1 MGIEINL
8 LIDYPKSKRN
18 LDNRNNYKTDENV
31 EIARK
36 FEKEFFDGT
45 RETGYGGFTYNSKY
59 WTKVV
64 KKFKEYWKINSND
77 SLLDVGCAKGF
88 MLHDFKKELPNLKIC
103 GIDISKY
110 AIENSMDSVKDYLSV
125 CDAKKLPFEDNSF
138 DYVISINTVHNLELE
153 ECEIAIKEIQRV
165 CKKNSFITVDAFRN
179 AEEKERMYKWNLTAK
194 TILSVNDWKALF
206 KKINYKGDY
215 YWFIP

>member
-1 MGIEINL
+1 MGAEINL

-18 LDNRNNYKTDENV
+18 LDDRNNYKTDENV
-31 EIARK
+31 KIARK

-45 RETGYGGFTYNSKY
+45 RETGYGGFTYNPKY

-64 KKFKEYWKINSND
+64 KKFKEYWKINSNN

-125 CDAKKLPFEDNSF
+125 CNAKKLPFEDNSF

-165 CKKNSFITVDAFRN
+165 CKKNSFITVDAFKN
-179 AEEKERMYKWNLTAK
+179 DEEKERMYKWNLTAK
-194 TILSVNDWKALF
+194 LYYPLMIGRPYL
-206 KKINYKGDY
+206 KK
-215 YWFIP
+215 

>member
-1 MGIEINL
+1 MGAEINL

-18 LDNRNNYKTDENV
+18 LDDRNNYKTDENV
-31 EIARK
+31 KIARK

-45 RETGYGGFTYNSKY
+45 RETGYGGFTYNPKY

-64 KKFKEYWKINSND
+64 KKFKEYWKINSNN

-125 CDAKKLPFEDNSF
+125 CNAKKLPFEDNSF

-179 AEEKERMYKWNLTAK
+179 DEEKERMYKWNLTAK

>member
-1 MGIEINL
+1 MGTEINL

-18 LDNRNNYKTDENV
+18 LDDRNNYKTDENV
-31 EIARK
+31 KIARK

-45 RETGYGGFTYNSKY
+45 RETGYGGFTYNPKY

-64 KKFKEYWKINSND
+64 KKFKEYWKINSNN

-88 MLHDFKKELPNLKIC
+88 MLHDFKNELPNLKIC

-110 AIENSMDSVKDYLSV
+110 AIENSMDSVKGYLSV
-125 CDAKKLPFEDNSF
+125 CNAKKLPFEDNSF

-165 CKKNSFITVDAFRN
+165 CKKNSFITVDAFSN
-179 AEEKERMYKWNLTAK
+179 DEEKERMYKWNLTAK

>member
-1 MGIEINL
+1 
-8 LIDYPKSKRN
+8 
-18 LDNRNNYKTDENV
+18 
-31 EIARK
+31 
-36 FEKEFFDGT
+36 
-45 RETGYGGFTYNSKY
+45 
-59 WTKVV
+59 
-64 KKFKEYWKINSND
+64 
-77 SLLDVGCAKGF
+77 

-125 CDAKKLPFEDNSF
+125 CNAKKLPFEDNSF

-179 AEEKERMYKWNLTAK
+179 DEEKERMYKWNLTAK

>member
-1 MGIEINL
+1 MPDPIEKQYVKHPYPLPIHDMAERLKSGTHKEASGLDLVWNKL
-8 LIDYPKSKRN
+8 FPEKVYSDQLDVLIAGCGTNQAVYHALKFPSSNYYAIDVSQTSIDHVKKMIKMYDIKN
-18 LDNRNNYKTDENV
+18 LDV
-31 EIARK
+31 ERREIEDLTE
-36 FEKEFFDGT
+36 EK
-45 RETGYGGFTYNSKY
+45 
-59 WTKVV
+59 
-64 KKFKEYWKINSND
+64 
-77 SLLDVGCAKGF
+77 A
-88 MLHDFKKELPNLKIC
+88 
-103 GIDISKY
+103 
-110 AIENSMDSVKDYLSV
+110 
-125 CDAKKLPFEDNSF
+125 F

-179 AEEKERMYKWNLTAK
+179 DEEKERMYKWNLTAK

>member
-1 MGIEINL
+1 MGKEINL

-206 KKINYKGDY
+206 KKINYEGDY

>member
-1 MGIEINL
+1 MGAEINL

-18 LDNRNNYKTDENV
+18 LDDRNNYKTDENV
-31 EIARK
+31 KIARK

-45 RETGYGGFTYNSKY
+45 RETGYGGFTYNPKY

-64 KKFKEYWKINSND
+64 KKFKEYWKINSNN

-103 GIDISKY
+103 GVDISKY

-125 CDAKKLPFEDNSF
+125 CNAKKLPFEDNSF

-179 AEEKERMYKWNLTAK
+179 DEEKERMYKWNLTAK